1 MGGPTVWDVPPTE
14 PERTA
19 SFPLLGGYRMKTGAC
34 VRGLVLA
41 GVLVSLAAAGCR
53 STGSGTDTTGGE
65 GVTGSEFD
73 DGAAGSSDQAGMR
86 GRAIGLETVYFDYDS
101 FQIRDDAR
109 PLLKG
114 NAQTISG
121 KPQWPMIVVE
131 GHCDERGSD
140 EYNLALGERRA
151 EQVKRYLVDLGVP
164 ASRLDAVSFGEANPA
179 VQGHDEAAW
188 RYNRRSEFALSR

>member
-1 MGGPTVWDVPPTE
+1 
-14 PERTA
+14 
-19 SFPLLGGYRMKTGAC
+19 MKAGAG

-41 GVLVSLAAAGCR
+41 GVLLSLAAAGCR
-53 STGSGTDTTGGE
+53 STGSGSGAGDAG

-73 DGAAGSSDQAGMR
+73 DGGMTGGDQAGQR

-101 FQIRDDAR
+101 FQIRDDAK

-121 KPQWPMIVVE
+121 KPQWPMVVIE

-151 EQVKRYLVDLGVP
+151 QQVKRYLVDLGVP
-164 ASRLDAVSFGEANPA
+164 ASRLDTVSFGEANPA

-188 RYNRRSEFALSR
+188 RYNRRSEFALGSSR

>member
-1 MGGPTVWDVPPTE
+1 
-14 PERTA
+14 
-19 SFPLLGGYRMKTGAC
+19 MKAGAG

-41 GVLVSLAAAGCR
+41 GVLLSLAAAGCR
-53 STGSGTDTTGGE
+53 STGSGKEGGE
-65 GVTGSEFD
+65 GGVTGSEFD
-73 DGAAGSSDQAGMR
+73 DGGMAGQDQAGQR

-101 FQIRDDAR
+101 YQIRDDAK

-121 KPQWPMIVVE
+121 KPQWPMIVIE
-131 GHCDERGSD
+131 GHCDERGSE

-151 EQVKRYLVDLGVP
+151 QQVKRYLVDLGVP
-164 ASRLDAVSFGEANPA
+164 ANRLDTVSFGEANPA

-188 RYNRRSEFALSR
+188 RYNRRSEFALSSSR